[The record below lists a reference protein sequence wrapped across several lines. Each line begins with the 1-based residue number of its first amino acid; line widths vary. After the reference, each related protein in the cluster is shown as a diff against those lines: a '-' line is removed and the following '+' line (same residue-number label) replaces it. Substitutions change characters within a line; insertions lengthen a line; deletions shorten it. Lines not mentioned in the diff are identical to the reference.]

1 MSTASCPRETPPEE
15 TIPWFSARLELSG
28 RAVLSGEL
36 DIAGLDA
43 LRAVLD
49 QALLDAGD
57 IVAIDTAALTF
68 IDSAAIQELLHYELI
83 AAARGKRLW
92 LESANTAIARVLEIL
107 DLSQILL
114 APALGRQIAA
124 LAEHGHLG

>member
-1 MSTASCPRETPPEE
+1 MSDPASAVF
-15 TIPWFSARLELSG
+15 PWFVARLEPAG

-36 DIAGLDA
+36 DIGGLDA

-57 IVAIDTAALTF
+57 IVAIDASDLSF
-68 IDSAAIQELLHYELI
+68 IDSAAIRVLLRYELV

-92 LESANTAIARVLEIL
+92 LSSGNTAVVRVLDIL
-107 DLSQILL
+107 DLNHILL
-114 APALGRQIAA
+114 SPTL
-124 LAEHGHLG
+124 EHQVTHHN